1 MSEKQYR
8 DKIVAIKKQ
17 QATDETN
24 RGKARAAAG
33 KHRAEAAKELQKIT
47 PRTSA
52 SMARTSQR
60 NAENLEKR
68 AQAEDKKVTDLSVKL
83 SRSAGELATAEE
95 NLSREIKSTAKKEED
110 RKKAEARTREQAD
123 ARRQQREKSHAREIA
138 RLTSPTVHYVMVQ
151 PPKPEV
157 LRVLYMTANPEMHL
171 RTEVEVRD
179 VQQAVKRALHRDL
192 IDVQYR
198 PAATPED
205 LLDGLN
211 DVRPHV
217 VHFSG
222 HAGDAAMLFENASV
236 DSPEGHE
243 VPFELLARALGATA
257 EPPKLLVLNGC
268 DTLDGA
274 GCCLRPPPW
283 SSPWQPR
290 SVIWP
295 LAPSPQGSTPRLPQ
309 RSRSGRR
316 YARGQSCWTSWAWT
330 RAGSPTCSPAT
341 TWPSTTWSWSESR
354 LSSSRTARVRVA
366 RGSSC
371 GTRPMRIVEAR
382 ELVADAVLGSPTT
395 ARGGALRLP
404 VRAPARRPLL
414 PLLQGLRRHRV
425 RPRTFIEV
433 DPASR

>member
-1 MSEKQYR
+1 VAARHFVWPDLSDLPPILPARVMGSCMTSPLNPPAKGDMLSEKQYR

-33 KHRAEAAKELQKIT
+33 KHRADAAKELQKIT
-47 PRTSA
+47 PRTSE
-52 SMARTSQR
+52 SMARTYQR
-60 NAENLEKR
+60 NAKNLEKR

-83 SRSAGELATAEE
+83 GRSAGELAAAEE
-95 NLSREIKSTAKKEED
+95 NLARQIRGTAKKEED

-123 ARRQQREKSHAREIA
+123 ARRQQKEKSHAREIA
-138 RLTSPTVHYVMVQ
+138 RLASPTVHYVMVQ

-157 LRVLYMTANPEMHL
+157 LRVLYMTANPEMDL

-222 HAGDAAMLFENASV
+222 HAGDAAVLFDNASV
-236 DSPEGHE
+236 DSPEAHE

-274 GCCLRPPPW
+274 DVLLEATPVVIAMATEISDLAASAFAARFYAAVASAQPIGPALR
-283 SSPWQPR
+283 
-290 SVIWP
+290 
-295 LAPSPQGSTPRLPQ
+295 QG
-309 RSRSGRR
+309 
-316 YARGQSCWTSWAWT
+316 
-330 RAGSPTCSPAT
+330 
-341 TWPSTTWSWSESR
+341 
-354 LSSSRTARVRVA
+354 
-366 RGSSC
+366 
-371 GTRPMRIVEAR
+371 
-382 ELVADAVLGSPTT
+382 AVLLDLMGLDEGWKPNLLSRDDVAVDDLVLVQVPT
-395 ARGGALRLP
+395 
-404 VRAPARRPLL
+404 
-414 PLLQGLRRHRV
+414 
-425 RPRTFIEV
+425 E
-433 DPASR
+433 

>member
-1 MSEKQYR
+1 MFGGGARRGPCTTSPGAHQTKEGNALSEKQYR

-33 KHRAEAAKELQKIT
+33 KHRADAAKELQKIT
-47 PRTSA
+47 PRTSE
-52 SMARTSQR
+52 SMARTYQR

-83 SRSAGELATAEE
+83 GRSARELATAEE
-95 NLSREIKSTAKKEED
+95 NLSREIKRTAKQEED
-110 RKKAEARTREQAD
+110 RRKAEARTREQAD
-123 ARRQQREKSHAREIA
+123 ARRQQKEKSHAREIA
-138 RLTSPTVHYVMVQ
+138 RLASPTVRYVMVQ

-157 LRVLYMTANPEMHL
+157 LRVLYMTANPEMNL

-179 VQQAVKRALHRDL
+179 VQQSVKRALHRDL

-222 HAGDAAMLFENASV
+222 HAGDAAVLFDNASV

-243 VPFELLARALGATA
+243 VPFELLARALSATA
-257 EPPKLLVLNGC
+257 EPPTLLVLNGC

-274 GCCLRPPPW
+274 DVLLEATPVVIAMATEVSDLAASAFAARFYAAVA
-283 SSPWQPR
+283 SAQP
-290 SVIWP
+290 IGP
-295 LAPSPQGSTPRLPQ
+295 
-309 RSRSGRR
+309 
-316 YARGQSCWTSWAWT
+316 
-330 RAGSPTCSPAT
+330 
-341 TWPSTTWSWSESR
+341 
-354 LSSSRTARVRVA
+354 
-366 RGSSC
+366 
-371 GTRPMRIVEAR
+371 
-382 ELVADAVLGSPTT
+382 
-395 ARGGALRLP
+395 ALRQGAVVLDLMGLDEGWKPNLLSRDDVAVDDLVLVQVP
-404 VRAPARRPLL
+404 V
-414 PLLQGLRRHRV
+414 
-425 RPRTFIEV
+425 E
-433 DPASR
+433 

>member
-17 QATDETN
+17 QAAAESN
-24 RGKARAAAG
+24 RGKARTAG
-33 KHRAEAAKELQKIT
+33 GKYRADAAKEIQKIT

-52 SMARTSQR
+52 SMARTYQR

-95 NLSREIKSTAKKEED
+95 NLARELTRTAKKEED
-110 RKKAEARTREQAD
+110 KKKAETRNREQAD
-123 ARRQQREKSHAREIA
+123 ARRQQKERSHAREIA
-138 RLTSPTVHYVMVQ
+138 RLTRPTVQYVIVQ
-151 PPKPEV
+151 TPKPEV
-157 LRVLYMTANPEMHL
+157 LRVLYMTANPEMDL

-179 VQQAVKRALHRDL
+179 VQQAVSRALHRDL

-222 HAGDAAMLFENASV
+222 HAGDAAVLFDNASV
-236 DSPEGHE
+236 DSPEGRE
-243 VPFELLARALGATA
+243 VPFELLARALGTTA

-274 GCCLRPPPW
+274 EVLLEATPVVIAMATEISDLAASAFAARFYAAVASAQPIGPALRQGAVVLDLMGLDEGWKP
-283 SSPWQPR
+283 SL
-290 SVIWP
+290 
-295 LAPSPQGSTPRLPQ
+295 LARDD
-309 RSRSGRR
+309 
-316 YARGQSCWTSWAWT
+316 
-330 RAGSPTCSPAT
+330 
-341 TWPSTTWSWSESR
+341 
-354 LSSSRTARVRVA
+354 VA
-366 RGSSC
+366 
-371 GTRPMRIVEAR
+371 VD
-382 ELVADAVLGSPTT
+382 ELVLVQVP
-395 ARGGALRLP
+395 P
-404 VRAPARRPLL
+404 
-414 PLLQGLRRHRV
+414 
-425 RPRTFIEV
+425 E
-433 DPASR
+433 